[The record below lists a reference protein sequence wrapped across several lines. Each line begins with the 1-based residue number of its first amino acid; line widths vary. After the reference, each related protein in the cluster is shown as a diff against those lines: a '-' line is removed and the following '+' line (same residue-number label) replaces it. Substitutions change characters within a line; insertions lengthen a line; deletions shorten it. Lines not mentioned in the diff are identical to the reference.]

1 MLHLHLLA
9 IFCVHGTPEFPSQE
23 KGNSACLSLRVRVCY
38 FWEAGTE
45 LETMSLSVYTYVC
58 KVWEETWAR
67 NRKGVIQEMGQG
79 ARAEGHNIMVMYP
92 EESGLSKPDLSSL
105 SVLWRPQKTCVVRL
119 VG

>member
-1 MLHLHLLA
+1 
-9 IFCVHGTPEFPSQE
+9 
-23 KGNSACLSLRVRVCY
+23 
-38 FWEAGTE
+38 
-45 LETMSLSVYTYVC
+45 MSLSVYTYVC

-105 SVLWRPQKTCVVRL
+105 SVLWRPQKTCAGEAGGLGHL
-119 VG
+119 VDRVCPA